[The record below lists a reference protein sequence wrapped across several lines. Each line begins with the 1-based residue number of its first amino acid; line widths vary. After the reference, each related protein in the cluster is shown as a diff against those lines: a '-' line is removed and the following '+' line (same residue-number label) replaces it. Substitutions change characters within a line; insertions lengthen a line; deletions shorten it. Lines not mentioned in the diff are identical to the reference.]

1 MKISLFFLL
10 SILGSQ
16 LFAKG
21 QTLIQVEVSGISSK
35 KGEIL
40 AALFSTEKGFP
51 NDASKAFK
59 TAKALPSNGKATL
72 QFNQVPDG
80 KYAIAL
86 FHDTNGDG
94 KLNTNILGIPKE
106 GYGVSNNVRN
116 LFSAPSFEESSFR
129 HGKSKTSLSITI
141 QY

>member
-1 MKISLFFLL
+1 MRFYIFLFIALFGCL
-10 SILGSQ
+10 SFTEGQAIIQ
-16 LFAKG
+16 L
-21 QTLIQVEVSGISSK
+21 EVSGINSN

-40 AALFSTEKGFP
+40 VALYSSEKGFP

-59 TAKALPSNGKATL
+59 TAKAVPSDGKASFSFT
-72 QFNQVPDG
+72 QIPEG

-86 FHDTNGDG
+86 FHDNNGDG
-94 KLNTNILGIPKE
+94 KLNTNFVGIPKE

-116 LFSAPSFEESSFR
+116 LFSAPGFEESSFR
-129 HGKSKTSLSITI
+129 MGKSTVRLTINI

>member
-16 LFAKG
+16 LLAKG

-59 TAKALPSNGKATL
+59 TVKALPSNGKATL

-116 LFSAPSFEESSFR
+116 LFSAPGFEESSFR

>member
-16 LFAKG
+16 LLAKG

-116 LFSAPSFEESSFR
+116 LFSAPGFEESSFK
-129 HGKSKTSLSITI
+129 HGKSKTSLSISVK
-141 QY
+141 Y